1 MVARNRSGCQE
12 CRDKHVKCDKLEPT
26 CGRCAGSGR
35 QCTRGMVFRSYN
47 KKYSR
52 DHEWVALKS
61 VDEYQWI
68 DESNNHMESTG
79 ESASEDGD
87 ELPSSLSPEN
97 TSIRYS
103 APLASPTS
111 SGGISSQQSVFTHSS
126 WQGNYGTT
134 PDTAFSTPPYGPTE
148 PAVSDVI
155 HNVFLLPPRET
166 LRDAPKQTPP
176 IHTDDSV
183 WPLKDAAEARLFG
196 HYVLDLAKWLDL
208 CDPNQHFQ
216 VEVPKRAAKS
226 PVLLKAILAL
236 SARQL
241 TLTKRTSESNEIA
254 ARQYYGDCIKLLIP
268 MLDNVVTRADETLF
282 AALII
287 LRVLE
292 EIDLLETGKQG
303 AAHIKGIQSFVREH
317 GPNVMQGGLSE
328 AAFWVGLRQEIYVAT
343 ITHRAVQ
350 IEIGHIDRSIDPN
363 TDFGWANRA
372 VVHLADVLNCCFG
385 PRGVDPG
392 HWSNLQ
398 AESHRWQQDKPDS
411 FGPYYY
417 RNADRSKG
425 EAFPKILHIHPCHI
439 IGIQHHK
446 LAQILLSTF
455 DPKIP
460 RIGKGRH
467 DAEHAML
474 IGVKQNLRE
483 LCGIG
488 LHNRSTPPGM
498 FTACMGIAMCGDR
511 FDDRLEQEALLNL
524 LIETERDHARPTAA
538 IQKQITAAWEAN
550 RRMMARD

>member
-1 MVARNRSGCQE
+1 MHSRHE
-12 CRDKHVKCDKLEPT
+12 
-26 CGRCAGSGR
+26 
-35 QCTRGMVFRSYN
+35 
-47 KKYSR
+47 KYSS

-68 DESNNHMESTG
+68 DESSNHMDSTG

-87 ELPSSLSPEN
+87 ELPCSLSREN
-97 TSIRYS
+97 TPMQYT
-103 APLASPTS
+103 APVISPTS
-111 SGGISSQQSVFTHSS
+111 SGGFSSRQNGFNHSPWPS
-126 WQGNYGTT
+126 NYGTT
-134 PDTAFSTPPYGPTE
+134 PETAFSTPPYGNTE

-155 HNVFLLPPRET
+155 HKVFLQSPQEMSRVT
-166 LRDAPKQTPP
+166 LEQALP

-216 VEVPKRAAKS
+216 VEVPKRAAKC

-254 ARQYYGDCIKLLIP
+254 ATQYYGDCINLLIP

-303 AAHIKGIQSFVREH
+303 AAHIEGIQSFVREH
-317 GPNVMQGGLSE
+317 GSNVMQGGLSE

-343 ITHRAVQ
+343 ISQRAVQ
-350 IEIGHIDRSIDPN
+350 IEIGHIDRSVDPI

-372 VVHLADVLNCCFG
+372 VVHLADVLNCCFR

-392 HWSNLQ
+392 HWSRLQ
-398 AESHRWQQDKPDS
+398 VESYRWQHDKPDS
-411 FGPYYY
+411 FTPYYY
-417 RNADRSKG
+417 RDADRSKG
-425 EAFPKILHIHPCHI
+425 EAFPEILHIHPCHI

-460 RIGKGRH
+460 RIGKGRY

-511 FDDRLEQEALLNL
+511 FDDGLEQEALLKL
-524 LIETERDHARPTAA
+524 LIETEKDHARPTAA
-538 IQKQITAAWEAN
+538 IQKQIKAAWEAN
-550 RRMMARD
+550 SRMT